1 MIKDGKSIKVILRRP
16 LEYYYQEGMISYRA
30 LNVCKAFGIVT
41 VGDLIRYHHE
51 GNLLKLRN
59 CGPYT
64 IQEFENVIGLVNYKY
79 AVQLLE
85 KLDSYQDL
93 PEKLKEII
101 VEHYKRPLIDFS
113 LDCIKLFYDTF
124 GDSKAFYTFFF
135 CNQKDLCERFNGLKS
150 RELKHY
156 CYQLLSDIHSSFRKE
171 GLDDTYTYEL
181 VVMARAI
188 IWFCDETFAAEL
200 QVKDPTLAMRR
211 RALVTDF
218 ENRAEQHLGR
228 YDLKEVRQK
237 LIPTYLKALGLFQH
251 TDREIDDLW
260 YKLSCWR
267 YSHRVLT
274 LLIAELKETLFWY
287 EGISGDELGKSIVAN
302 NYRYLTEEQAC
313 FVAGFHK
320 KYGYYPMFFLLR
332 EHLMNTT
339 DKFEWTFAK
348 ATGIYD
354 GKPKTLEEIGK
365 EMGYSKPT
373 VRSYYVRAPR
383 YLFRDKGWLYY
394 KFLTD
399 LVIPDVDELYKSV
412 VENEKVNIPFESFA
426 KICTDGF
433 GLKLAK
439 VNDKHFFVNDQLHV
453 SVIYKACSTINAINN
468 RIKGETCSIPLGN
481 VLDDAPVEL
490 RGVHMKALPVI
501 ISKAYGLAVDE
512 NQNIIF
518 QPQGIDV
525 IYEATEILRKKGKPM
540 GIEELYKAFIKRRP
554 EAKDMSMDYFK
565 GKISRAETIKPIG
578 KSMRYALT
586 EWEHVYRGTIR
597 QLVADVLK
605 EAKTPLHIDKIMKK
619 VLKVYPNTNK
629 RSVKW
634 SLKQD
639 EARFVLFGEGVYG
652 LVDKQY
658 SKKFE
663 AMRGKREK

>member
-51 GNLLKLRN
+51 GNLRKLRN

-64 IQEFENVIGLVNYKY
+64 IQEYENVIGLVNYKH

-85 KLDSYQDL
+85 KLDSYKDL
-93 PEKLKEII
+93 PEKHKEII
-101 VEHYKRPLIDFS
+101 VEHYKRPLLDFS

-124 GDSKAFYTFFF
+124 GDCKAFYNFFF

-156 CYQLLSDIHSSFRKE
+156 CYQLLSDIHSAIRKE

-200 QVKDPTLAMRR
+200 QVKNPTLAMRR

-302 NYRYLTEEQAC
+302 NYRYLTEEQTC

-320 KYGYYPMFFLLR
+320 QYGYYPMFFLLR
-332 EHLMNTT
+332 EYLMKTT

-354 GKPKTLEEIGK
+354 GKPKTLEEIAK

-383 YLFRDKGWLYY
+383 HLFRDKGWLYY
-394 KFLTD
+394 KFRTD

-439 VNDKHFFVNDQLHV
+439 VNDKHFLVNDKLHV

-501 ISKAYGLAVDE
+501 ISKAYGLTVDE
-512 NQNIIF
+512 DKNIIF

-525 IYEATEILRKKGKPM
+525 IYEVTEILRKKGKPM
-540 GIEELYKAFIKRRP
+540 ELEELYKAFIKRQP
-554 EAKDMSMDYFK
+554 EAKDMSLDYFK

-619 VLKVYPNTNK
+619 VLKVYPHTNK
-629 RSVKW
+629 RSVAW

-639 EARFVLFGEGVYG
+639 EARFAKFGDGVYG

-663 AMRGKREK
+663 AMREKREK

>member
-302 NYRYLTEEQAC
+302 NYRYLTEEQTC

-512 NQNIIF
+512 DKNIIF

-525 IYEATEILRKKGKPM
+525 IYELTEILRKKGKPM

-619 VLKVYPNTNK
+619 VLKVYPHTNK
-629 RSVKW
+629 RSVAW

-639 EARFVLFGEGVYG
+639 EARFAKFGEGVYG

>member
-1 MIKDGKSIKVILRRP
+1 
-16 LEYYYQEGMISYRA
+16 
-30 LNVCKAFGIVT
+30 
-41 VGDLIRYHHE
+41 
-51 GNLLKLRN
+51 
-59 CGPYT
+59 
-64 IQEFENVIGLVNYKY
+64 
-79 AVQLLE
+79 
-85 KLDSYQDL
+85 
-93 PEKLKEII
+93 
-101 VEHYKRPLIDFS
+101 
-113 LDCIKLFYDTF
+113 
-124 GDSKAFYTFFF
+124 
-135 CNQKDLCERFNGLKS
+135 
-150 RELKHY
+150 
-156 CYQLLSDIHSSFRKE
+156 
-171 GLDDTYTYEL
+171 
-181 VVMARAI
+181 
-188 IWFCDETFAAEL
+188 
-200 QVKDPTLAMRR
+200 
-211 RALVTDF
+211 
-218 ENRAEQHLGR
+218 
-228 YDLKEVRQK
+228 
-237 LIPTYLKALGLFQH
+237 
-251 TDREIDDLW
+251 
-260 YKLSCWR
+260 
-267 YSHRVLT
+267 
-274 LLIAELKETLFWY
+274 
-287 EGISGDELGKSIVAN
+287 
-302 NYRYLTEEQAC
+302 
-313 FVAGFHK
+313 
-320 KYGYYPMFFLLR
+320 
-332 EHLMNTT
+332 MNTT

-383 YLFRDKGWLYY
+383 RLFRDNGWLYY

-512 NQNIIF
+512 DKNIIF

>member
-51 GNLLKLRN
+51 GNLRKLRN

-64 IQEFENVIGLVNYKY
+64 IQEYENVIGLVNYKY

-101 VEHYKRPLIDFS
+101 VEHYKRPLLDFS

-124 GDSKAFYTFFF
+124 GDCKAFYTFFF

-156 CYQLLSDIHSSFRKE
+156 CYQLLSDIHSAIRKE

-181 VVMARAI
+181 LVMARAI

-302 NYRYLTEEQAC
+302 NYRYLTEEQTC

-320 KYGYYPMFFLLR
+320 QYGYYPMFFLLR
-332 EHLMNTT
+332 EYLMKTT

-354 GKPKTLEEIGK
+354 GKPKTLEEIAK

-512 NQNIIF
+512 DKNIIF

-525 IYEATEILRKKGKPM
+525 IYELTEILRKKGKPM
-540 GIEELYKAFIKRRP
+540 ELEELYKAFIKRQP
-554 EAKDMSMDYFK
+554 EAKDMSMEYFK

-619 VLKVYPNTNK
+619 VLKVYPHTNK
-629 RSVKW
+629 RSVAW

-639 EARFVLFGEGVYG
+639 EARFAKFGEGIYG

-663 AMRGKREK
+663 AMRQKREK